1 MDQEPNPYDRFLKP
15 LGPPEPD
22 ENMTYKEET
31 TVTEDRYPP
40 LPGPPQESGTML
52 PHS

>member
-1 MDQEPNPYDRFLKP
+1 MANVNNRDERRMELRT
-15 LGPPEPD
+15 PEPD

-31 TVTEDRYPP
+31 TVTEDQNPP
-40 LPGPPQESGTML
+40 LPAPPQESGTML

>member
-1 MDQEPNPYDRFLKP
+1 MEREHHDP
-15 LGPPEPD
+15 LLMSFGPPEPD

-31 TVTEDRYPP
+31 TVTEDQNPP